1 MVFYI
6 LNAFI
11 LVFLSEPERRSSDN
25 TVIIN
30 DSEDGEPFRDL
41 IVWFHLGWRRMKLVF
56 RRETFDIAV
65 AVGSMA
71 RSGSLKG
78 AGWGL
83 GVGGWGGLCV
93 VTCDPRTSCG
103 SPVAKER

>member
-30 DSEDGEPFRDL
+30 DSKDDEEPFRD
-41 IVWFHLGWRRMKLVF
+41 
-56 RRETFDIAV
+56 
-65 AVGSMA
+65 
-71 RSGSLKG
+71 
-78 AGWGL
+78 
-83 GVGGWGGLCV
+83 
-93 VTCDPRTSCG
+93 
-103 SPVAKER
+103 